1 MTTHRDCFKRRNLV
15 KRRIFQSTF
24 LAVVTFCLSLFLH
37 PISGQADMFI
47 CSDGSGGT
55 QFTNA
60 PTGQDCKIVSS
71 TQKFAGNTVRRMFQ
85 FSGDKSSS
93 SFDRYIQ
100 QIGNMY
106 NVDPYLIK
114 AVIRAES
121 DFNHRA
127 ISKKG
132 AQGLMQLMPG
142 TAQDLQVANPFN
154 PGENIDGGVRYL
166 RSLLDTFDNNLVL
179 SLAAY
184 NAGPGLVKR
193 TGGVPQIPE
202 TLDYVRKVLTH
213 YRVYK
218 TRGG

>member
-1 MTTHRDCFKRRNLV
+1 MPLPVDCFHWRNRVHRRTLNFTLP
-15 KRRIFQSTF
+15 
-24 LAVVTFCLSLFLH
+24 AVVMFCLAIFLL
-37 PISGQADMFI
+37 PVSGQADMYV
-47 CSDGSGGT
+47 CSDGMGGS

-60 PTGQDCKIVSS
+60 PTGQDCRIVASG
-71 TQKFAGNTVRRMFQ
+71 QRFAGNTRRVIQ
-85 FSGDKSSS
+85 FSGGKSPSSYDK
-93 SFDRYIQ
+93 YILRVSR
-100 QIGNMY
+100 MY

-114 AVIRAES
+114 AVIRTES

-127 ISKKG
+127 LSSKG

-142 TAQDLQVANPFN
+142 TAADLQVSNPFN

-193 TGGVPQIPE
+193 TGGVPKIPE

>member
-1 MTTHRDCFKRRNLV
+1 MPATLDCFKRRNLV
-15 KRRIFQSTF
+15 RSRVTCINFI
-24 LAVVTFCLSLFLH
+24 AVLLILGSVLS
-37 PISGQADMFI
+37 PIESKGDMFI
-47 CSDGSGGT
+47 CSDGQGGT

-60 PTGQDCKIVSS
+60 PTGQDCKVFSS
-71 TQKFAGNTVRRMFQ
+71 GQKFSGNTRRAMF
-85 FSGDKSSS
+85 FSGGRSASTY
-93 SFDRYIQ
+93 DRYIQ
-100 QIGNMY
+100 RIGSMY

-114 AVIRAES
+114 AVIRTES

-127 ISKKG
+127 VSKKG

-142 TAQDLQVANPFN
+142 TAEDLQVDNPFN

-193 TGGVPQIPE
+193 TGGVPNIPE
-202 TLDYVRKVLTH
+202 TLDYVRKVLAH
-213 YRVYK
+213 YRSYK
-218 TRGG
+218 TTGG

>member
-1 MTTHRDCFKRRNLV
+1 MADHREYFQQGDLV
-15 KRRIFQSTF
+15 ERQLGSSIALLIVFF
-24 LAVVTFCLSLFLH
+24 LAFFLSLET
-37 PISGQADMFI
+37 GQASMYM
-47 CSDGSGGT
+47 CSDGQGGT

-60 PTGQDCKIVSS
+60 PTGQDCKIFSS
-71 TQKFAGNTVRRMFQ
+71 EQKYAGNPRRMFQ
-85 FSGDKSSS
+85 FSGGKSPSS
-93 SFDRYIQ
+93 YDSYIQ
-100 QIGNMY
+100 RIGDMY

-114 AVIRAES
+114 AVIRTES

-127 ISKKG
+127 VSKKG

-142 TAQDLQVANPFN
+142 TAEDLQVANPFN
-154 PGENIDGGVRYL
+154 PGQNIDGGVRYL

-193 TGGVPQIPE
+193 TGGLPRIPE

>member
-1 MTTHRDCFKRRNLV
+1 MTAHEDFLHCRDLV
-15 KRRIFQSTF
+15 KRQSSCGSY
-24 LAVVTFCLSLFLH
+24 LAVITLCLSLFLF
-37 PISGQADMFI
+37 PIAGQADMYV
-47 CSDGSGGT
+47 CSDGMGGT

-60 PTGQDCKIVSS
+60 PTGQDCKIFSS
-71 TQKFAGNTVRRMFQ
+71 GQKFAGKSRRVMQ
-85 FSGDKSSS
+85 FSGSKSPSS
-93 SFDRYIQ
+93 YDRYILR
-100 QIGNMY
+100 IGEMY

-114 AVIRAES
+114 AVIRTES

-127 ISKKG
+127 ISRKG

-142 TAQDLQVANPFN
+142 TAEDLQVDNPFN

-193 TGGVPQIPE
+193 TGGIPQIPE
-202 TLDYVRKVLTH
+202 TLDYVRKVLMQ

>member
-1 MTTHRDCFKRRNLV
+1 MADRGNYFRRRKLVNRRNVYCKL
-15 KRRIFQSTF
+15 T
-24 LAVVTFCLSLFLH
+24 AVIMFCLSVSLL
-37 PISGQADMFI
+37 PVTGQANMYV
-47 CSDGSGGT
+47 CSDGMGGT

-60 PTGQDCKIVSS
+60 PTGQDCKVLSS
-71 TQKFAGNTVRRMFQ
+71 GQKFSSNPRRTFK
-85 FSGDKSSS
+85 FSGGKSPSS
-93 SFDRYIQ
+93 YDTYILRIGQ
-100 QIGNMY
+100 QY

-114 AVIRAES
+114 AVIRTES

-127 ISKKG
+127 ISRKG

-142 TAQDLQVANPFN
+142 TAEDMQVGNPFN

-202 TLDYVRKVLTH
+202 TLDYVRKVLIQ
-213 YRVYK
+213 YRAYK
-218 TRGG
+218 ARGG

>member
-1 MTTHRDCFKRRNLV
+1 VKKRLYRSAILVSVCLLTFSFSVRD
-15 KRRIFQSTF
+15 
-24 LAVVTFCLSLFLH
+24 
-37 PISGQADMFI
+37 GQADMFQ
-47 CSDGSGGT
+47 CSDGRGGM

-60 PTGQDCKIVSS
+60 PTGSDCKPFS
-71 TQKFAGNTVRRMFQ
+71 TERKYVENPRRMFR
-85 FSGDKSSS
+85 FPIGMGKSSATY
-93 SFDRYIQ
+93 DRYIQ
-100 QIGNMY
+100 RIGNMY

-114 AVIRAES
+114 AVIRTES

-127 ISKKG
+127 VSKKG

-142 TAQDLQVANPFN
+142 TAEDLQVDNPFN

-166 RSLLDTFDNNLVL
+166 RSLLDTFDGNLIL

-193 TGGVPQIPE
+193 TGGIPRIPE

-213 YRVYK
+213 YRAYK
-218 TRGG
+218 QRGA

>member
-1 MTTHRDCFKRRNLV
+1 MQ
-15 KRRIFQSTF
+15 RRISPSTT
-24 LAVVTFCLSLFLH
+24 LAIVLFCLSFFLQ
-37 PISGQADMFI
+37 PATGQADMYI
-47 CSDGSGGT
+47 CSDGRGGT

-60 PTGQDCKIVSS
+60 PTGPDCKVFSS
-71 TQKFAGNTVRRMFQ
+71 DQRFAGNPRRMFQ
-85 FSGDKSSS
+85 FSGDRSTSSL
-93 SFDRYIQ
+93 DRYIRR
-100 QIGNMY
+100 IGQMY

-114 AVIRAES
+114 AVIRTES

-127 ISKKG
+127 VSSKG

-142 TAQDLQVANPFN
+142 TAQDLQVGNPFN

-193 TGGVPQIPE
+193 TGGVPKLPE

-213 YRVYK
+213 YRAYK
-218 TRGG
+218 ARGG

>member
-1 MTTHRDCFKRRNLV
+1 MQ
-15 KRRIFQSTF
+15 RRISPSTR
-24 LAVVTFCLSLFLH
+24 LAIMLFCLSFFLQ
-37 PISGQADMFI
+37 PAISQADMYM
-47 CSDGSGGT
+47 CSDGRGGT

-60 PTGQDCKIVSS
+60 PTGQDCKVFSS
-71 TQKFAGNTVRRMFQ
+71 GQRFAGNPRRMFE
-85 FSGDKSSS
+85 FSGGKSSAS
-93 SFDRYIQ
+93 YDRYIQ
-100 QIGNMY
+100 RIGQMY

-121 DFNHRA
+121 DFNSRA
-127 ISKKG
+127 VSRKG

-142 TAQDLQVANPFN
+142 TAQDLQVDNPFN

-193 TGGVPQIPE
+193 TGGVPQLPE

-218 TRGG
+218 ARGG

>member
-1 MTTHRDCFKRRNLV
+1 MADHLDYLPLRNKPERQLGHSAAL
-15 KRRIFQSTF
+15 I
-24 LAVVTFCLSLFLH
+24 VVFCLALVL
-37 PISGQADMFI
+37 QAETGRANMYM
-47 CSDGSGGT
+47 CSDGRGGS

-60 PTGQDCKIVSS
+60 PTGQDCKIFTSE
-71 TQKFAGNTVRRMFQ
+71 QRFAGNSRRMFQ
-85 FSGDKSSS
+85 FSGGTSPSSY
-93 SFDRYIQ
+93 DRYIQ
-100 QIGNMY
+100 RIGNRY
-106 NVDPYLIK
+106 DVDPYLIK
-114 AVIRAES
+114 AVIRTES

-127 ISKKG
+127 VSKKG

-142 TAQDLQVANPFN
+142 TAEDLQVDNPFN
-154 PGENIDGGVRYL
+154 PGQNIDGGVRYL

-193 TGGVPQIPE
+193 TGGIPKIPE
-202 TLDYVRKVLTH
+202 TLDYIRKVLTH

>member
-1 MTTHRDCFKRRNLV
+1 MKRQ
-15 KRRIFQSTF
+15 IFHSAF
-24 LAVVTFCLSLFLH
+24 LAVVTCLFLSLY
-37 PISGQADMFI
+37 PATGVADMYA
-47 CSDGSGGT
+47 CSDGRGGT

-60 PTGQDCKIVSS
+60 PTGQDCKIVTSK
-71 TQKFAGNTVRRMFQ
+71 QRFAENPRPVFQ
-85 FSGDKSSS
+85 FSEDKSSLS
-93 SFDRYIQ
+93 LDRYILR
-100 QIGNMY
+100 IGQMY

-121 DFNHRA
+121 DFNYRA
-127 ISKKG
+127 VSRKG

-142 TAQDLQVANPFN
+142 TAHDLQVANPLN

-202 TLDYVRKVLTH
+202 TLDYVRKVMTH

-218 TRGG
+218 TRGS

>member
-1 MTTHRDCFKRRNLV
+1 MNRRRL
-15 KRRIFQSTF
+15 RSIFP
-24 LAVVTFCLSLFLH
+24 AIATFCLYLFLY
-37 PISGQADMFI
+37 PATGAADMYL
-47 CSDGSGGT
+47 CSDGMGGT

-60 PTGQDCKIVSS
+60 PTDQDCKIVSS
-71 TQKFAGNTVRRMFQ
+71 GQKFAGNTERRYQ
-85 FSGDKSSS
+85 YSGSESSS
-93 SFDRYIQ
+93 TLDRYILRV
-100 QIGNMY
+100 GNMY

-114 AVIRAES
+114 AVIRTES

-127 ISKKG
+127 VSKKG

-142 TAQDLQVANPFN
+142 TAQDLQVDNPFN
-154 PGENIDGGVRYL
+154 PGQNIDGGVRYL
-166 RSLLDTFDNNLVL
+166 RSLLNTFDNNLVL

-193 TGGVPQIPE
+193 TGGIPQIPE